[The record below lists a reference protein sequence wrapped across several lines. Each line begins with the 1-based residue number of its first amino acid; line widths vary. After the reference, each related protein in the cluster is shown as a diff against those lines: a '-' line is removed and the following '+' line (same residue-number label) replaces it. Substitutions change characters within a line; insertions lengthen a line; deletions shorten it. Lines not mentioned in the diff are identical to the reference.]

1 MAFGVSGGFHPGILK
16 MSHSTT
22 LWQSSVPGLSEES
35 KGVPEGSCATSAL
48 FAKQLELQLSGKP
61 AGVKGN
67 TENC

>member
-1 MAFGVSGGFHPGILK
+1 MPRS
-16 MSHSTT
+16 MT
-22 LWQSSVPGLSEES
+22 LWQSSVPRLSEET

-48 FAKQLELQLSGKP
+48 IAKQLELQLPGKP